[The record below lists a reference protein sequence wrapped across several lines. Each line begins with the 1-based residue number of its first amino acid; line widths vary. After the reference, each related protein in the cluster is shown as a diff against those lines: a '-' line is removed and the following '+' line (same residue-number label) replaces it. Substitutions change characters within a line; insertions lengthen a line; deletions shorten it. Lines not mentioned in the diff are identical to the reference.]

1 MTKLLLLD
9 PLRLEVTV
17 MHYVASIM
25 QQVSFSKYY
34 VASIMYHVSCV
45 MCHVS
50 SIKYQVSSIK
60 QFVLV
65 PRSKQL
71 VASCYLLVSSIK
83 YQISN
88 ISNIS
93 KQQKVA
99 VSTSKQPQLAI
110 SNKQLKACLFI
121 PEDLT
126 QTCAVRSLSKRP
138 SSYCLIHFGQR
149 LQLCQLHSL
158 FSFWDLYVVCS
169 MYHVLYSKHHVAR
182 YSHLYLGNPISL
194 KSSQN
199 VSIVLTSLGFNQYSN
214 EMAYS
219 SNSLFSCQKW

>member
-1 MTKLLLLD
+1 MQQVSCSK
-9 PLRLEVTV
+9 
-17 MHYVASIM
+17 HHVASIM

-71 VASCYLLVSSIK
+71 VASCQYQVSSIK
-83 YQISN
+83 YQISASIIN
-88 ISNIS
+88 
-93 KQQKVA
+93 QQKVA

-110 SNKQLKACLFI
+110 SNKQLKACSFI

-199 VSIVLTSLGFNQYSN
+199 VPIVLTSLGFNQYSN

-219 SNSLFSCQKW
+219 PNSLFSCQIW

>member
-1 MTKLLLLD
+1 
-9 PLRLEVTV
+9 

-71 VASCYLLVSSIK
+71 VASCQYQVSSIK
-83 YQISN
+83 YQISASIIN
-88 ISNIS
+88 
-93 KQQKVA
+93 QQKVA

-110 SNKQLKACLFI
+110 SNKQLKACSFI
-121 PEDLT
+121 PEDLA
-126 QTCAVRSLSKRP
+126 QTCAVESLSKRP
-138 SSYCLIHFGQR
+138 SSFCLIHFGQR
-149 LQLCQLHSL
+149 FQLLCQLHSL
-158 FSFWDLYVVCS
+158 FSFWDLYV
-169 MYHVLYSKHHVAR
+169 
-182 YSHLYLGNPISL
+182 
-194 KSSQN
+194 
-199 VSIVLTSLGFNQYSN
+199 
-214 EMAYS
+214 
-219 SNSLFSCQKW
+219 

>member
-71 VASCYLLVSSIK
+71 VASCQYQVSSIK
-83 YQISN
+83 YQISASIIN
-88 ISNIS
+88 
-93 KQQKVA
+93 QQKVA

-219 SNSLFSCQKW
+219 QNSLFSCQIW